1 MRNKQI
7 EGLRA
12 MGVMMIV
19 LFHYIYRFNE
29 LYGDASAFS
38 VLSQWGT
45 IGVGLFF
52 MISGYFMFGGSHK
65 ANETLLQYYKRKVG
79 RLYTPYLPAI
89 IVIFLVTSVAK
100 LPGRTTAVFDA
111 LLNVVLIN
119 GFIGTPY
126 VDTAHWYL
134 TYLIA
139 FIVIAG
145 IVKYSKIKET
155 YAIPVW
161 ILFSYI
167 IRVPIG
173 RLGMPSAVEHFLHVI
188 SGGGNLYPFILGVVI
203 CELKAKKEKSLLEKG
218 VLLLS
223 ATFSIYN
230 IMVLYNKVAAWWI
243 IVFALVFILCIDG
256 KLNFFSCDFLQK
268 IAGISYPL
276 YLIHQ
281 NIGYVI
287 ILSLRKVVG
296 YEISVIVAIFVAAF
310 LAVVLC
316 QIEKLTKGRAI
327 LCQLIRK

>member
-12 MGVMMIV
+12 IGVIMIV

-38 VLSQWGT
+38 VLSQWGS

-52 MISGYFMFGGSHK
+52 MMSGYFIFGGSHK
-65 ANETLLQYYKRKVG
+65 AYETLFQYYRRKIG
-79 RLYTPYLPAI
+79 RLYAPYLPAI
-89 IVIFLVTSVAK
+89 IVIFLATSVAK
-100 LPGRTTAVFDA
+100 LPGRTTTVFD
-111 LLNVVLIN
+111 LFLNVVLIN

-167 IRVPIG
+167 IRAPIG
-173 RLGMPSAVEHFLHVI
+173 RLGMPSGVEHFLHII
-188 SGGGNLYPFILGVVI
+188 SGGGNLYPFILGAVI
-203 CELKAKKEKSLLEKG
+203 YELKKEKSFLEKG

-223 ATFSIYN
+223 AIFTIYN
-230 IMVLYNKVAAWWI
+230 IIVLYNKVAAGWI
-243 IVFALVFILCIDG
+243 IVFALVFLLCIKC
-256 KLNFFSCDFLQK
+256 KLNFFSCDVLQK

-287 ILSLRKVVG
+287 ILSLRKVIG
-296 YEISVIVAIFVAAF
+296 YEISAIVALLAAFF

-316 QIEKLTKGRAI
+316 QIEKITKGRAA
-327 LCQLIRK
+327 LCRLIRK

>member
-1 MRNKQI
+1 MKNKQI

-12 MGVMMIV
+12 IGVIMIV
-19 LFHYIYRFNE
+19 MFHYIYRFNE
-29 LYGDASAFS
+29 LYGDASDFS
-38 VLSQWGT
+38 VLSQWGS

-52 MISGYFMFGGSHK
+52 MMSGYFMFGSSHK
-65 ANETLLQYYKRKVG
+65 ANETLFQYYRRKVE
-79 RLYTPYLPAI
+79 RLYAPYLPAI

-100 LPGRTTAVFDA
+100 LPGRTTTVFDA

-134 TYLIA
+134 TYLIT
-139 FIVIAG
+139 FIAIAG

-173 RLGMPSAVEHFLHVI
+173 RLGMPSEVEHFLRII
-188 SGGGNLYPFILGVVI
+188 SGGGNLYPFILGIVI
-203 CELKAKKEKSLLEKG
+203 YELKKEKSFLEKG

-223 ATFSIYN
+223 AIFSIYN
-230 IMVLYNKVAAWWI
+230 IVMLYNKVAAGWI
-243 IVFALVFILCIDG
+243 IVFALVFLLCIDC
-256 KLNFFSCDFLQK
+256 KLNFFSCDVLQK
-268 IAGISYPL
+268 IASISYPL

-281 NIGYVI
+281 NIRYVI

-296 YEISVIVAIFVAAF
+296 YGISVIVAFFVAVF
-310 LAVVLC
+310 LAVVLYK
-316 QIEKLTKGRAI
+316 IEKLTKGRN
-327 LCQLIRK
+327 LSCRLIRK

>member
-12 MGVMMIV
+12 IGVIMIV

-29 LYGDASAFS
+29 LYGDASALS
-38 VLSQWGT
+38 MLSQWGS

-52 MISGYFMFGGSHK
+52 MMSGYFIFAGSHK
-65 ANETLLQYYKRKVG
+65 AYETLFQYYRRKVE
-79 RLYTPYLPAI
+79 RLYAPYLPAI

-100 LPGRTTAVFDA
+100 LPGRTTTVFDA

-167 IRVPIG
+167 IRAPIG
-173 RLGMPSAVEHFLHVI
+173 RLGMPSGGEHFLHII
-188 SGGGNLYPFILGVVI
+188 SGGGNLYPFILGAVI
-203 CELKAKKEKSLLEKG
+203 YELKKEKSFLEKG

-223 ATFSIYN
+223 AIFTIYN
-230 IMVLYNKVAAWWI
+230 IIVLYNKVAAGWI
-243 IVFALVFILCIDG
+243 IVFALVFLLCIDC
-256 KLNFFSCDFLQK
+256 KLNFFSCDVLQK

-287 ILSLRKVVG
+287 ILSLRKVIG
-296 YEISVIVAIFVAAF
+296 YEISVIVALLAAFF

-316 QIEKLTKGRAI
+316 QIEKITKGRAV
-327 LCQLIRK
+327 LCRLIRK